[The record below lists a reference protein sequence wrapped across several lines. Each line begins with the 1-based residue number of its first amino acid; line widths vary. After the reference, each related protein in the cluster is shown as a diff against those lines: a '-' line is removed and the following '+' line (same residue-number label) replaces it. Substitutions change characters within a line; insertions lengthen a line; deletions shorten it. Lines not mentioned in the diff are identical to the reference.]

1 VFQNSVEGNNS
12 DTSES
17 VVFSKIQ
24 KKSAKIEKI
33 DRNEVEPREEQEK
46 F

>member
-1 VFQNSVEGNNS
+1 VFQNSAEGNNS

-17 VVFSKIQ
+17 VAFSKIW
-24 KKSAKIEKI
+24 KIG
-33 DRNEVEPREEQEK
+33 RNEVEPREEQEK

>member
-1 VFQNSVEGNNS
+1 VFQNSAEGNNS

-17 VVFSKIQ
+17 VTFSKIRRKP
-24 KKSAKIEKI
+24 KKFGQ
-33 DRNEVEPREEQEK
+33 NEVELREEQEK